1 MHLGDD
7 LPGTPEA
14 QYKRRIG
21 PWLLWRA
28 GPATKADARYW
39 AAHVDTLESA
49 GTDWLAWPTVVTFR
63 LHADG
68 TATGTGPSGTV
79 HQRFRSWKEDP
90 PRPPDPAHQGCRCE
104 TIRTMEQIGRRS
116 LIVGAAAAVATLRIQ
131 AAGLALP
138 AATRTARIGA
148 DQFTL
153 GVATGDPTSTGFV
166 AWTRLAPDPDSGGS
180 PRPGRRHLGSGF

>member
-1 MHLGDD
+1 MDNSGDALPYHERPIDDRPVHTTDLPATPQRDRSIPARAWIEAPDDLLHLGDD

-49 GTDWLAWPTVVTFR
+49 GTDTGSLSGPTVVTFR

-79 HQRFRSWKEDP
+79 HQRFRSWKED
-90 PRPPDPAHQGCRCE
+90 
-104 TIRTMEQIGRRS
+104 
-116 LIVGAAAAVATLRIQ
+116 LRDH
-131 AAGLALP
+131 P
-138 AATRTARIGA
+138 
-148 DQFTL
+148 
-153 GVATGDPTSTGFV
+153 
-166 AWTRLAPDPDSGGS
+166 
-180 PRPGRRHLGSGF
+180 